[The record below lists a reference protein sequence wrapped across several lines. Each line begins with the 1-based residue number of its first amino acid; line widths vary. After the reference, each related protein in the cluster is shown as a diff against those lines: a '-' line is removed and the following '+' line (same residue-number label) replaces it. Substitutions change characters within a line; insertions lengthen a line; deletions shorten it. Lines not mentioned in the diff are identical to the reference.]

1 MTEAINKTRR
11 KISLK
16 KLERLGDF
24 LLSLSTKLDWE
35 LSVSLVGSA
44 RMRQLNR
51 QYRQIDKSTDV
62 LSFRLDF
69 PKTMGEIVICPDE
82 IEQDSK
88 YLFLEGV
95 AKKDRLPFII
105 IHGWLHL
112 LGHDDDSEP
121 KRKKMMDMGYR
132 LMEKAKKNGII

>member
-11 KISLK
+11 KISLN

-24 LLSLSTKLDWE
+24 LLSLSKKLDWE

-44 RMRQLNR
+44 RMRRLNR

-69 PKTMGEIVICPDE
+69 PKTMGEIVIRPEE